1 MLYHPFVGI
10 GIFDFDGCS
19 GQWDNFPTFQ
29 ILFLKPDEGGKGG
42 VIENEIIGF
51 TVLGN
56 EHGEVRDK
64 CLPRGPL
71 GLMHHIQAVR
81 HGFRLGETMGIG
93 NQEIPFRFLGVLVA
107 SSTGKINLE
116 FRTFLWLFNLHLIVG
131 CSGGQRKN
139 GGIGGKAGS
148 CRNDFRHR

>member
-1 MLYHPFVGI
+1 MLYHPLAGI

-19 GQWDNFPTFQ
+19 GQRDNFPTFQ

-42 VIENEIIGF
+42 VVEDIIVGLAMF
-51 TVLGN
+51 GN

-64 CLPRGPL
+64 FLPRGPL

-93 NQEIPFRFLGVLVA
+93 GQQVTLGFLGVLIA

-116 FRTFLWLFNLHLIVG
+116 LRTFLRLLNLHFVVG
-131 CSGGQRKN
+131 GRGGQRKN
-139 GGIGGKAGS
+139 
-148 CRNDFRHR
+148 